1 MDFTQGIREESGMEI
16 EREQMLDL
24 QHQAESRNRLYYHP
38 WKEREVRRCSQK
50 FYQERCMENLM
61 LKDVVRPGIL
71 FEDMPHGL
79 RVLV

>member
-1 MDFTQGIREESGMEI
+1 MEI

-61 LKDVVRPGIL
+61 LKDIKHHAACPCHAGNAPQSIL
-71 FEDMPHGL
+71 LHHTRLHG
-79 RVLV
+79 